1 MIYEHLQQQTRTVS
15 PVLLHYI
22 VHTLHREEGL
32 ESRGI

>member
-1 MIYEHLQQQTRTVS
+1 MIYKHLQQQTHTVS

-22 VHTLHREEGL
+22 VHTLHREGRL